1 MTGTKPAPATL
12 RARALLFDM
21 DGTLVDSSAVVE
33 RIWRQFARR
42 HGLDPA
48 ELLAASHG
56 RRTGDVIARFAP
68 AGVDVAAETA
78 LTVAQEV
85 DDSDGVAAVPGAA
98 ELLAGLP
105 ADRWALVTSAGRDL
119 AVRRMAMAGL
129 DLPSVIIS
137 ADDVHAGKP
146 DPEGYLAAASRLGVP
161 AATTIVFEDTDAGL
175 AAARAAG
182 AREVAVGTR
191 NGAAARGL
199 PQISDFRTVTATSA
213 GDGWLHLAL

>member
-1 MTGTKPAPATL
+1 MTDTKPTPTTL
-12 RARALLFDM
+12 RARALLFDV

-42 HGLDPA
+42 HGLDPD
-48 ELLAASHG
+48 EILAASHG
-56 RRTGDVIARFAP
+56 RRTGDVVARFAP
-68 AGVDVAAETA
+68 AGVDLAAETA
-78 LTVAQEV
+78 LVTAQEV
-85 DDSDGVAAVPGAA
+85 DDTGGVAAVAGAG

-105 ADRWALVTSAGRDL
+105 VDRWALVTSASREL

-129 DLPSVIIS
+129 GLPPVIIS

-161 AATTIVFEDTDAGL
+161 AATTVVFEDTDAGL

-191 NGAAARGL
+191 NGAGARGL

-213 GDGWLHLAL
+213 GNGWLRLAL